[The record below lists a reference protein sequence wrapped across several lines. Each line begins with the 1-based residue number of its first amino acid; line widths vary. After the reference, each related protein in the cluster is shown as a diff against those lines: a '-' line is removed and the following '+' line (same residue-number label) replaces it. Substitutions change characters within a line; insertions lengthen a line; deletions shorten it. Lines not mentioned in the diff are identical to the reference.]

1 MGVVSLS
8 LCVKACRVA
17 GWSGGRRDSKVGCCC
32 CDKQVVVENNR
43 VLLDVVACLK

>member
-1 MGVVSLS
+1 VGVVSLS

-17 GWSGGRRDSKVGCCC
+17 GWSGGQRDSKVGCR
-32 CDKQVVVENNR
+32 CDKQVVVEKNR

>member
-8 LCVKACRVA
+8 LCVKAWRVA
-17 GWSGGRRDSKVGCCC
+17 GWSGGRRDSKVGC